1 MSLRSDVAETPGRA
15 GMDGRKTTSSDPSG
29 WLPPADLSGGS
40 RRVGGSQTEHGGTP
54 GVDPDSERP
63 RQNGRRALTGV
74 LVGAAIAGGIAFGL
88 LSRGGES
95 GAGNP
100 GETLSSAELLPRA
113 QFPRV
118 ELAGVLGPSE
128 ALSLA
133 VEVQTQDQ
141 RSADRGEPAIVGRGP
156 DRVIRAQYILR
167 LAAVGAVLRELG
179 RKASRVRDAAGL
191 GREDDRVREALQR
204 LDAVAGDFEDSI
216 NRRSRDL
223 DARVAAT
230 IAGMEERLDPGRE
243 EEVRHLGRRLS
254 AVGGSITRTLRE
266 AAAAAADGKTIQ
278 AARLFAKAD
287 RRLAAVDPS
296 V

>member
-1 MSLRSDVAETPGRA
+1 
-15 GMDGRKTTSSDPSG
+15 MDGRKTTSSDPSG

-141 RSADRGEPAIVGRGP
+141 RSADRGEPAFDPEITNSVGP
-156 DRVIRAQYILR
+156 ATKTPIRAQYVLR

-179 RKASRVRDAAGL
+179 RNASRVRDAAGL
-191 GREDDRVREALQR
+191 GREDDRVRETLQR

-216 NRRSRDL
+216 YRRSRDL

-230 IAGMEERLDPGRE
+230 IAGMEERLGPGRE
-243 EEVRHLGRRLS
+243 EELRHLGRRLS